1 MPRTRV
7 NQFVIDETL
16 LSSRDAREE
25 MEGRGEKGKG
35 GERRKERGG
44 STRIKRKKGEE
55 RWIRREKIMKS
66 TWKKKETSK
75 KEERWLKRGHEKR
88 SKVLSRCTR
97 DNRLALRTS
106 YDPKVSSYRRFS
118 AQTYL
123 IGRSRPRTL
132 SNGPSFQRRSP
143 VRFIYEPSQRRVPIP
158 VDAKKTRWTAFA

>member
-35 GERRKERGG
+35 GEKERGG

-75 KEERWLKRGHEKR
+75 KEERWLKRGQEK
-88 SKVLSRCTR
+88 L
-97 DNRLALRTS
+97 
-106 YDPKVSSYRRFS
+106 
-118 AQTYL
+118 
-123 IGRSRPRTL
+123 
-132 SNGPSFQRRSP
+132 
-143 VRFIYEPSQRRVPIP
+143 
-158 VDAKKTRWTAFA
+158 KKE

>member
-25 MEGRGEKGKG
+25 MKGGGEKGKG

-75 KEERWLKRGHEKR
+75 KEERWLKRGHEK
-88 SKVLSRCTR
+88 L
-97 DNRLALRTS
+97 
-106 YDPKVSSYRRFS
+106 
-118 AQTYL
+118 
-123 IGRSRPRTL
+123 
-132 SNGPSFQRRSP
+132 
-143 VRFIYEPSQRRVPIP
+143 
-158 VDAKKTRWTAFA
+158 KKE

>member
-66 TWKKKETSK
+66 TRKKKETSK
-75 KEERWLKRGHEKR
+75 KEERWLKRGHEK
-88 SKVLSRCTR
+88 L
-97 DNRLALRTS
+97 
-106 YDPKVSSYRRFS
+106 
-118 AQTYL
+118 
-123 IGRSRPRTL
+123 
-132 SNGPSFQRRSP
+132 
-143 VRFIYEPSQRRVPIP
+143 
-158 VDAKKTRWTAFA
+158 KKE